1 LAGDPGRGIFLS
13 RCAGKPGRH
22 GCRLVE
28 KRVPRVCCFGFA
40 SPPTAG
46 GLAIE
51 TKGLTKRFGCTTAV
65 EDLSLAVR
73 PGEVFRFLGPNGA
86 GKSTTVRMLLGLIR
100 PTAGTARVFSDDAAD
115 VRRAHRHLAYVPAD
129 VVLWP
134 SLTGAEILE
143 LLARIGPG
151 TDLGY
156 RDELVGRF
164 ELDLDKP
171 GRRTRRATGR
181 RPPEHLRWCARRF
194 SVAGAGS

>member
-1 LAGDPGRGIFLS
+1 
-13 RCAGKPGRH
+13 
-22 GCRLVE
+22 LVE
-28 KRVPRVCCFGFA
+28 RGFPVSA
-40 SPPTAG
+40 ASALHSPPTAG

-51 TKGLTKRFGCTTAV
+51 TEGLTKRFGCTTAV

-73 PGEVFRFLGPNGA
+73 PGEVFGFLGPNGA
-86 GKSTTVRMLLGLIR
+86 GKSTTVRILLGLIR

-143 LLARIGPG
+143 LLARIGRG

-171 GRRTRRATGR
+171 GKAYSTGNRQKVTRAPSLVRSTR
-181 RPPEHLRWCARRF
+181 VSHR
-194 SVAGAGS
+194 